1 MANSYFQF
9 KQFSIEQ
16 SHCAMKVSTD
26 ACIQGAWTPIAPHVQ
41 RVLDIGAGTGLLS
54 LMLAQRNNTITIEA
68 LEIDA
73 QAAQQAAT
81 NFIQSPWAERLSLT
95 QTDAKSF
102 IAPEKYDL
110 IICNPP
116 FFSNSLLGPHTER
129 NVARHNLLF
138 TLEDLVIVIKTSL
151 NEEGAASVLLP
162 TTAQIGFEK
171 LLMQHEFSIAQK
183 LLIYPSA
190 QKPANRVVTIFQ
202 KEKKPM
208 LQENLYIRDVE
219 NVYSKAFQQL
229 MQPFYLYY

>member
-1 MANSYFQF
+1 
-9 KQFSIEQ
+9 
-16 SHCAMKVSTD
+16 MKVSTD
-26 ACIQGAWTPIAPHVQ
+26 ACIQGAWTPLAPHVQ

-54 LMLAQRNNTITIEA
+54 LMLAQRNDAITIEA

-81 NFIQSPWAERLSLT
+81 NFIESPWAERLSLT

-102 IAPEKYDL
+102 IALEKYDL

-116 FFSNSLLGPHTER
+116 FFSNSLLGPHAAR

-151 NEEGAASVLLP
+151 NENGAASVLLP
-162 TTAQIGFEK
+162 AMAQIGFEK
-171 LLMQHEFSIAQK
+171 LLMQYEFSITQK
-183 LLIYPSA
+183 LLIYPST

-208 LQENLYIRDVE
+208 LQENLYIRDAE

-229 MQPFYLYY
+229 MQPYYLHY